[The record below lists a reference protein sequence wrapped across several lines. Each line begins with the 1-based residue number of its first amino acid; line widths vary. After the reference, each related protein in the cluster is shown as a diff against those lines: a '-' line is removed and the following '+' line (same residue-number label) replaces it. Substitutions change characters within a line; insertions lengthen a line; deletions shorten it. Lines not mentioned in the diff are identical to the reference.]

1 MVLKISFLETNT
13 MLQLKIWGPHG
24 PLLGKVGG
32 PMGPHRPQRRA
43 GGGTPPHLGT
53 LPKAQGPPLG
63 PPQRGAKLVP
73 ISDPKR
79 M

>member
-1 MVLKISFLETNT
+1 MLILYKHMFFYQKNK

-43 GGGTPPHLGT
+43 GGASESARVRAARGGPHQKEIFINNIIL
-53 LPKAQGPPLG
+53 
-63 PPQRGAKLVP
+63 
-73 ISDPKR
+73 
-79 M
+79 